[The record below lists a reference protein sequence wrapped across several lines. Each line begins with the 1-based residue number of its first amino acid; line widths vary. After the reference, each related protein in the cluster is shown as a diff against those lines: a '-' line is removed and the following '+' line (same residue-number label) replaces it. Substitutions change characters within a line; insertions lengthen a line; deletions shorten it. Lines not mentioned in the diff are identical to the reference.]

1 MKFWCAA
8 AKSAKQQKSLDKK
21 AMKSDDSLSS
31 CASYATI
38 SSISIQKSDSG
49 FSDSASSSIQAS
61 SCFEQILA
69 VERIYHENIQEYIS
83 KYSRPLRRYLNPTEI
98 VDLFQNIE
106 KISAISQTIV
116 RQCDRFI
123 DKSNT
128 IRMPISIIYQ
138 PCFDIMMDS
147 YITYIAR
154 SVKIQDII
162 KQYCHKIGYLLQIPI
177 EVVIRELTEFVLLP
191 IRHICILND
200 LFQLFVI
207 DSSDSMNSIDS
218 NIIQNIRFL
227 SKQAYLIC
235 QLLCHGQMPIS
246 ESSQCIKPECDLS
259 SIIVLQR
266 VNKELWE
273 PKQMELF
280 ESKLLFAN
288 MKQTSSICLSNV
300 VHVEEDRSN
309 EELCLIVA
317 STMSTASR
325 YSSIKMIR
333 IYIRFENEHDYFM
346 WLNYLKS
353 AVKKAKDQNWTT
365 KNEVVI

>member
-31 CASYATI
+31 SASYATI
-38 SSISIQKSDSG
+38 SSISMQKSDSG
-49 FSDSASSSIQAS
+49 FSDSASSIHA
-61 SCFEQILA
+61 SCFEQILV
-69 VERIYHENIQEYIS
+69 VERTYHENIKEYIS

-123 DKSNT
+123 DKGIDNT
-128 IRMPISIIYQ
+128 TRMPISIIYQ

-147 YITYIAR
+147 YITYISR

-200 LFQLFVI
+200 LFQLFLI

-227 SKQAYLIC
+227 SKQAYVIL
-235 QLLCHGQMPIS
+235 QLLCHGQIS
-246 ESSQCIKPECDLS
+246 VSQSSHCIKPESDLS
-259 SIIVLQR
+259 SIVVLQC
-266 VNKELWE
+266 VNKEPWE

-280 ESKLLFAN
+280 ESKLLFTKT
-288 MKQTSSICLSNV
+288 KQTSSICLSNV
-300 VHVEEDRSN
+300 VHVEEDCSN

-317 STMSTASR
+317 STMSTVSR
-325 YSSIKMIR
+325 YSSIKLIR
-333 IYIRFENEHDYFM
+333 IYIRFENQNDYIM
-346 WLNYLKS
+346 WLNYLKN
-353 AVKKAKDQNWTT
+353 AVKKAKDQNWSM